1 MTTKRGI
8 NIGSVFIIDDLVRPP
23 LSVDQEAF
31 LGTISQTIMKHMET
45 TSEAE
50 ERKKVMRLSHGMNA
64 FVEGKTKL
72 VLDDTM
78 YKLGLVPKSHTGSDP
93 KQDAR
98 SRSTMGR
105 SSKDPVSLV
114 TQRSAGKPLLNRL

>member
-1 MTTKRGI
+1 
-8 NIGSVFIIDDLVRPP
+8 
-23 LSVDQEAF
+23 
-31 LGTISQTIMKHMET
+31 MKHMET

-72 VLDDTM
+72 VLDDKT
-78 YKLGLVPKSHTGSDP
+78 YKSGLVPKSRTGSDH
-93 KQDAR
+93 KQDVR
-98 SRSTMGR
+98 SRSIVAR

-114 TQRSAGKPLLNRL
+114 TQRSAGKQRLSRP

>member
-8 NIGSVFIIDDLVRPP
+8 NIGSIFIIDDVVRPP
-23 LSVDQEAF
+23 LSLDQESF
-31 LGTISQTIMKHMET
+31 LGTISQTIMRHMET

-72 VLDDTM
+72 LLDDKTH
-78 YKLGLVPKSHTGSDP
+78 KLGLGPKSRTGSEP
-93 KQDAR
+93 QQDIR
-98 SRSTMGR
+98 SRSIAAR

-114 TQRSAGKPLLNRL
+114 TQRSAGKLLLSRP

>member
-1 MTTKRGI
+1 M
-8 NIGSVFIIDDLVRPP
+8 VRPP
-23 LSVDQEAF
+23 LSVDHEAF

-50 ERKKVMRLSHGMNA
+50 ERKKVMRLSYGMNA

-78 YKLGLVPKSHTGSDP
+78 YKLGLGLNPRTYSDP

-98 SRSTMGR
+98 SRSIVSR
-105 SSKDPVSLV
+105 SFKDPVSLV
-114 TQRSAGKPLLNRL
+114 TQRAAGKPLLNRL

>member
-1 MTTKRGI
+1 M
-8 NIGSVFIIDDLVRPP
+8 
-23 LSVDQEAF
+23 DQEAF

-50 ERKKVMRLSHGMNA
+50 ERKKVLRLSHGMNA
-64 FVEGKTKL
+64 FVEGKKDL
-72 VLDDTM
+72 VLDDM
-78 YKLGLVPKSHTGSDP
+78 IYKLGLVPKSRTGSDP

-98 SRSTMGR
+98 SRSIVGR

-114 TQRSAGKPLLNRL
+114 TQRSAGKPLLNPL

>member
-8 NIGSVFIIDDLVRPP
+8 NIGSIFIIDDVVRPP

-50 ERKKVMRLSHGMNA
+50 ERKKVLRLSHGMNA
-64 FVEGKTKL
+64 FVEGKKDL
-72 VLDDTM
+72 VLDDM
-78 YKLGLVPKSHTGSDP
+78 IYKLGLGPKSRTGSDP

-98 SRSTMGR
+98 SRSIVGR

-114 TQRSAGKPLLNRL
+114 TQRSAGKPLLNPL

>member
-8 NIGSVFIIDDLVRPP
+8 NIGSVFIIDDVVRPP

-31 LGTISQTIMKHMET
+31 LGIISQTIMKHMET

-50 ERKKVMRLSHGMNA
+50 ERKKVLRLSHGMNA
-64 FVEGKTKL
+64 FVEGKAKL
-72 VLDDTM
+72 VLDDKL
-78 YKLGLVPKSHTGSDP
+78 YKLGLVPKSRAGSDP

-98 SRSTMGR
+98 SRSIVGR

-114 TQRSAGKPLLNRL
+114 TQRSAGKPLLNRV

>member
-1 MTTKRGI
+1 
-8 NIGSVFIIDDLVRPP
+8 
-23 LSVDQEAF
+23 
-31 LGTISQTIMKHMET
+31 MKHMET

-72 VLDDTM
+72 VLDDKT
-78 YKLGLVPKSHTGSDP
+78 YISGLDPKSRTGSDP

-98 SRSTMGR
+98 SRSIVAR

-114 TQRSAGKPLLNRL
+114 TQRSAGKPLLSRP